1 MSRLPVAECPSA
13 CASPGRRL
21 LKSMASRVT
30 SAVSDANLIMVLIVF
45 TAVCLLALN
54 VDVVAPDATLS
65 MRQFGPYP

>member
-1 MSRLPVAECPSA
+1 MSRLPVAGRPSA
-13 CASPGRRL
+13 CESPSLIL

-30 SAVSDANLIMVLIVF
+30 SAVSDANLIIVLIVF

-54 VDVVAPDATLS
+54 VNVVAPDATLA